1 MNLDNIAI
9 DDEMD
14 KRKNRILIIDDV
26 QASRKLLKTYLH
38 EFGYECSEA
47 EDGKKGLEQFISY
60 DFDLVLLDFMMP
72 VMDGMEC
79 IQKMRELDNKKHIPV
94 LFLTGINDQESHQ
107 KCIEYGCNDFILKP
121 YQEYIL
127 KIKLQS
133 WLRIKKSMDLLQQK
147 KQMYKLLDEQHEE
160 DLYIS
165 SQVISKYTQIEYK
178 KIKNLKILDMP
189 EKILSGDI
197 SLSSINPSGHQV
209 VLLGDFTGHG
219 LPASIGSLLVS
230 ELFYTM
236 TNKGFS
242 IVEIAEEIN
251 RKLKLVLPVN
261 RFMAACLLTIDFDNK
276 AISVL
281 QAGLPDILVFD
292 TNNKL
297 KQKIKS
303 KHVPLGVLDKDE
315 LNLKNEQFTLEDNDK
330 IFLFTDGII
339 ESKKTDGNMYGIEN
353 VVRSIEKSSEE
364 FNSFDAVIH
373 DFREST
379 KGVQYFDD
387 ISFIQIICNS
397 ELIDNT
403 VDQINQKCTRSLSEW
418 DMSISFDINIMR
430 ETDPIPSLTNQIIE
444 IQGNKIPREKLFIVL
459 KELYSNSLEH
469 GILGLDSEMKNT
481 PEGFADYYELRQKRL
496 NDVKNGKIEI
506 NIHHK
511 PVEDG
516 GVLHIRISDNGKGFD
531 TTDISH
537 YIENNIEYKGRGIG
551 IVQSLTEN
559 YRYEDNG
566 RKALVELAWCK
577 AA

>member
-1 MNLDNIAI
+1 MNLDNFKI
-9 DDEMD
+9 DGEAD
-14 KRKNRILIIDDV
+14 KKKERILIIEDDK
-26 QASRKLLKTYLH
+26 ASRKLLKTYLQN
-38 EFGYECSEA
+38 FGYECSEA
-47 EDGKKGLEQFISY
+47 ENGRKGLEQFISY

-72 VMDGMEC
+72 VMNGLEC
-79 IQKMRELDNKKHIPV
+79 IQKMRALDNKKHIPV

-107 KCIEYGCNDFILKP
+107 NCIDYGCDDLILKP

-133 WLRIKKSMDLLQQK
+133 WLRTKKMLDHLQQK

-165 SQVISKYTQIEYK
+165 HQVISDSTQVDYK
-178 KIKNLKILDMP
+178 KIKNVRILDLP

-197 SLSSINPSGHQV
+197 FLSSINPSGHQV

-219 LPASIGSLLVS
+219 LPASIGSLMVS

-251 RKLKLVLPVN
+251 RKLKQVLPVN
-261 RFMAACLLTIDFDNK
+261 RFMAACLLSIDFDNK
-276 AISVL
+276 SMSVL

-292 TNNKL
+292 SNNTL
-297 KQKIKS
+297 KQKIQS
-303 KHVPLGVLDKDE
+303 KHIPLGVLHEDE
-315 LNLKNEQFTLEDNDK
+315 LNLTNEQFSLEGNDK
-330 IFLFTDGII
+330 LFLFTDGII

-353 VVRSIEKSSEE
+353 VVRSIEKSGEE
-364 FNSFDAVIH
+364 FNSFDTVIH

-379 KGVQYFDD
+379 EGIKYFDD
-387 ISFIQIICNS
+387 ISFIQIICNP
-397 ELIDNT
+397 ELIDDN
-403 VDQINQKCTRSLSEW
+403 VEKINQKCTRSLSEW
-418 DMSISFDINIMR
+418 DMSITFDINVMR
-430 ETDPIPSLTNQIIE
+430 EIDPIPSITNQIIE
-444 IQGNKIPREKLFIVL
+444 MQGNKIPREKLFIVL

-469 GILGLDSEMKNT
+469 GILGLESEMKNT
-481 PEGFADYYELRQKRL
+481 PEGFAEYYELRQQKL
-496 NDVKNGKIEI
+496 NDIKNGKIEI

-511 PVEDG
+511 PVDDG

-531 TTDISH
+531 TTEISH
-537 YIENNIEYKGRGIG
+537 HIENNIEYKGRGIG
-551 IVQSLTEN
+551 IIQSLTEN

-566 RKALVELAWCK
+566 RKALVELAWSK